1 MVKMWRHPAMEHIL
15 KALVVEGVSQKI
27 KKIIG
32 NKNITTNI

>member
-1 MVKMWRHPAMEHIL
+1 MEHIL

-32 NKNITTNI
+32 NKYITTNI